1 MLTIAGRRQP
11 GQAGSYPVR
20 NPVRPVEIVCQAPAA
35 SPAQLDAAVAGA
47 RAAAGAW
54 AARSLE
60 GRAELLIAAA
70 AEAER
75 VAAAADLPRLLTRE
89 HGKVL
94 AEAQLELATIAG
106 ITRAYTALAAG
117 ALADE
122 RLANSAG
129 ATVVSREPQGV
140 VAAILPFN
148 WPVAVML
155 NKVVPALLA
164 GNAVVVKTPPTC
176 PATVLTVAAALSGA
190 LPDGVLNTVNGPGPE
205 LGEALVSHA
214 GVDMVSLTGGGAT
227 GRRVMAAAGARLAPV
242 VLELGGNDAAIV
254 LPDFGI
260 DEALARQLIDAAF
273 VTSGQVCMAVKR
285 VYVPAA
291 RRAEMV
297 AALVAASEHTVAGDG
312 LAPEVTLGP
321 VHSDRGRRF
330 AETLLADAESA
341 GARVVRTGT
350 VRAAD
355 AGSGGY
361 LMRPAIV
368 DGVEPGAAVVREEQ
382 FAPVLPV
389 LAYRDLDD
397 AVAQANDTQFGLC
410 ASVWSHDDDL
420 AHTVARRLEAG
431 TVFINAHGML
441 AMDPAAP
448 FGGWKQSGLG
458 RELGVEGIRA
468 FTRSRTLVQRRAAG
482 R

>member
-1 MLTIAGRRQP
+1 
-11 GQAGSYPVR
+11 
-20 NPVRPVEIVCQAPAA
+20 VCQAPAA
-35 SPAQLDAAVAGA
+35 SPAQLVAAVAGA

-54 AARSLE
+54 AATPLE
-60 GRAELLIAAA
+60 RRAELLVTAAAA
-70 AEAER
+70 AER
-75 VAAAADLPRLLTRE
+75 IAAAQDLPRLLTRE
-89 HGKVL
+89 HGKLL
-94 AEAQLELATIAG
+94 AESRLELATIAG

-122 RLANSAG
+122 RPANPAG
-129 ATVVSREPQGV
+129 ATVVSREPHGV

-164 GNAVVVKTPPTC
+164 GNTVVVKAPPTC
-176 PATVLTVAAALSGA
+176 PATVLTVAAAMAGA
-190 LPDGVLNTVNGPGPE
+190 LPEGVLNAVNGPGPE

-214 GVDMVSLTGGGAT
+214 GVDMISLTGGGAT

-254 LPDFGI
+254 LADVVV
-260 DEALARQLIDAAF
+260 DEALARQLLDAAF
-273 VTSGQVCMAVKR
+273 LTSGQVCMAVKR
-285 VYVPAA
+285 VYVPATQ
-291 RRAEMV
+291 RADMV
-297 AALVAASEHTVAGDG
+297 AALVAASEGTVAGDG
-312 LAPEVTLGP
+312 LAEEVTLGP
-321 VHSDRGRRF
+321 VHTDRGRRF
-330 AETLLADAESA
+330 AEAMLAEAESA

-355 AGSGGY
+355 AERGGY

-389 LAYRDLDD
+389 LPYRDLDD
-397 AVAQANDTQFGLC
+397 AVAQANDTPFGLC
-410 ASVWSHDDDL
+410 ASVWSYDDGV
-420 AHTVARRLEAG
+420 AHAVARRLEAG

-458 RELGVEGIRA
+458 RELGAEGIRA
-468 FTRSRTLVQRRAAG
+468 FTRSRTVVPRPRAG